1 MGRLIVIKFGGTSLG
16 SATRVRRAALR
27 VRTHVRAGERV
38 VVVVSAFGATTDRIL
53 RRLRAVGAEDRNRE
67 YDRALA
73 TGEDLAAALMAAALA
88 GVGVHARSLRGAEA
102 GLAARGD
109 FGAGTLTTL
118 NMTALLTLLE
128 DDIVPVVAGF
138 QAVRADSET
147 VTIGRNGSDATAV
160 FLAGHLRADACH
172 IITDVSAICDSDP
185 RTNPQARP
193 LPHLTHDGLRQLT
206 RSGSEVVQPAAAAL
220 AAQFGTR
227 LHVYHYRAPL
237 HGPRGTIVATVTS
250 ERS

>member
-1 MGRLIVIKFGGTSLG
+1 MGRG
-16 SATRVRRAALR
+16 RP
-27 VRTHVRAGERV
+27 H
-38 VVVVSAFGATTDRIL
+38 
-53 RRLRAVGAEDRNRE
+53 
-67 YDRALA
+67 
-73 TGEDLAAALMAAALA
+73 
-88 GVGVHARSLRGAEA
+88 
-102 GLAARGD
+102 
-109 FGAGTLTTL
+109 
-118 NMTALLTLLE
+118 MTALLTLLE

-220 AAQFGTR
+220 AAQFGTQ

-237 HGPRGTIVATVTS
+237 RGPRGTIVATVTS